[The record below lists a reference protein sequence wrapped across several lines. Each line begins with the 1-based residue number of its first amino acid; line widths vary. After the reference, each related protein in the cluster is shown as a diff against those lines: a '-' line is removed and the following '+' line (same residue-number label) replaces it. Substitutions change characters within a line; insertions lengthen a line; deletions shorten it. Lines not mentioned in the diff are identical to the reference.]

1 MDNFSGNVH
10 IRPSWN
16 NLVDLPS
23 SLTSLLYNANISPQ
37 EVIVEVILQDQQ
49 RRYVGWSGMNSS
61 TPKNMGID
69 PIFAQS
75 LKLADNQAVKLN
87 VKIRNHKS
95 ASIFL
100 EPAQSQDWEL
110 VELHAAYIEAKLI
123 EQSRCVAVGQVLVVY
138 PTKTSS
144 VRLQVMD
151 IGTMECKYALI
162 DPYAEISIAPK
173 LREPKKPNGATAAT
187 GVGSEKLARSSRSTV
202 DDLGHGLS
210 VLKRGISL
218 PHPLFD
224 IGKENNN
231 YELFVNREEFAN
243 VFLRHD
249 YVSVSIIIG
258 PQSKVNKAPKES
270 NENGEGKGKGV
281 EKGGSPVSALTE
293 NKQIIAKL
301 RNFVNPTDH
310 VALSENLAIALGVEK
325 ELGYK
330 VLIRQASRHLSK
342 RPSTFI
348 VHPYITQTKTNKQL
362 NLNSTNIKE
371 EHSKLCKMM
380 SDYLFLN
387 LKLSASPL
395 TNYIKLPIIPG
406 ILPQGGLLTF
416 KRRSERNIWI
426 KPFEAEKKNL
436 PKIEIELDLLRS
448 FSFVQNTDNPI
459 KLETAYERSDTIEEA
474 IEKISLFKNTGILIH
489 GPSGSGKTL
498 VSNWIAKNAAD
509 NLAYYVKQIR
519 CETLMNES
527 QELLAA
533 TFTKCFNDAILHEPS
548 LIVLDNLDKILSA
561 ETENGDSRMANQ
573 LSETFVSQQQK
584 IGNQANSKVSLL
596 ITGSSKEAFNKYLLL
611 SHLLDHYIHLRAP
624 DKNTRAAILEQYTT
638 QNLGSKIG
646 FDVMDAVQET
656 EGYLPN
662 DLKVLSERMYFQNLY
677 QRQSNLS
684 DLENSGDSPLI
695 ITKSAFEKAHSGY
708 TPSNLRGVK
717 LEKSGTSWS
726 DIGGLTEAKR
736 ILLETLE
743 WPTKYAPI
751 FESCPLRL
759 RSGILLYGYPG
770 CGKTLLASAIAA
782 QCGLNFISIKGP
794 EILNK
799 YIGASEQ
806 SVRDLFDRAQS
817 AKPCVLF
824 FDEFDSIAPKRGH
837 DSTGVTDRVVN
848 QMLTQMDGAEGLDGV
863 YVLAATSRPDL
874 IDSALLRPG
883 RLDKSII
890 CDMPSFNDRLS
901 ILECICEKMD
911 LEPGVD
917 LTEFATM
924 TAGYSG
930 ADMQGICYNA
940 YLKAVHDKLNLEEEA
955 TIGAAKEESKTRD
968 FFQISRDKLSKL
980 RPSEKMALSK
990 KVEKIFEGLSASAQS
1005 DGDDSIKKS
1014 AAPTVPIN
1022 RDHFLAS
1029 LDETKPSIS
1038 MSEKNKLQRIYSEFL
1053 TGRDGNMP
1061 DGSASNDIGGR
1072 TTLM

>member
-1 MDNFSGNVH
+1 MENFAGNVH

-37 EVIVEVILQDQQ
+37 EVIVEVVLQDHQKK
-49 RRYVGWSGMNSS
+49 YVGWSGMNSS

-75 LKLADNQAVKLN
+75 LNLADKQAVKLN

-95 ASIFL
+95 SSIFL

-151 IGTMECKYALI
+151 IGTTAHKYALI

-173 LREPKKPNGATAAT
+173 LREVKKRTGA
-187 GVGSEKLARSSRSTV
+187 VSEKLARSTRSTV
-202 DDLGHGLS
+202 DDLSQGPS

-218 PHPLFD
+218 LHPLVGVKLE
-224 IGKENNN
+224 IGA

-243 VFLRHD
+243 VFMRHD
-249 YVSVSIIIG
+249 YVSVSIIAG
-258 PQSKVNKAPKES
+258 PQSKINKAPTETT
-270 NENGEGKGKGV
+270 ENADDKGA
-281 EKGGSPVSALTE
+281 EKGNGPISALTE
-293 NKQIIAKL
+293 NKQVIAKL
-301 RNFVNPTDH
+301 RNFANPANH
-310 VALSENLAIALGVEK
+310 VTLSESLAIALGVEK

-330 VLIRQASRHLSK
+330 VVVRQASRHLSK

-348 VHPYITQTKTNKQL
+348 IHPYVTQTKSNKQL
-362 NLNSTNIKE
+362 SLNSTNIKE
-371 EHSKLCKMM
+371 EHAALCKAA
-380 SDYLFLN
+380 SEHIFLN
-387 LKLSASPL
+387 MKLNGSPL
-395 TNYIKLPIIPG
+395 TNYLKLPIIPG

-416 KRRSERNIWI
+416 KRRPERNVWI
-426 KPFEAEKKNL
+426 KPFEVDKNSL
-436 PKIEIELDLLRS
+436 PKLHIEADILRS
-448 FSFVQNTDNPI
+448 SSFIQSTETPP
-459 KLETAYERSDTIEEA
+459 KLEIAYEQSDTIEEA
-474 IEKISLFKNTGILIH
+474 VEKISLFKNTGILVH
-489 GPSGSGKTL
+489 GPPGSGKTL
-498 VSNWIAKNAAD
+498 ISNSIAKHATD
-509 NLAYYVKQIR
+509 QLAYYVKYIH

-527 QELLAA
+527 QEQLVA
-533 TFTKCFNDAILHEPS
+533 TFMRCFNDAIWHEPS

-561 ETENGDSRMANQ
+561 DTENGDSRMANQ
-573 LSETFVSQQQK
+573 ISEIFVSQLK
-584 IGNQANSKVSLL
+584 DIANQARSKISLL

-611 SHLLDHYIHLRAP
+611 SHLIDHYIHLRAP
-624 DKNTRAAILEQYTT
+624 DKKTRAAILEQYTS
-638 QNLGSKIG
+638 QKLGSKFG

-662 DLKVLSERMYFQNLY
+662 DLKVLNERMYFQSLY
-677 QRQSNLS
+677 LDQKENK
-684 DLENSGDSPLI
+684 DLPNDENSDSDSKNTRI
-695 ITKSAFEKAHSGY
+695 ITKTAFEKAHAGY

-717 LEKSGTSWS
+717 LEKSGTSWR

-751 FESCPLRL
+751 FASCPLRL

-890 CDMPSFNDRLS
+890 CDMPNFEDRLS

-911 LEPGVD
+911 LDPGVD
-917 LTEFATM
+917 LSEFATM
-924 TAGYSG
+924 TSGYSG

-955 TIGAAKEESKTRD
+955 SLGTAKDESKTRE
-968 FFQISRDKLSKL
+968 FFQISREKLSKL
-980 RPSEKMALSK
+980 RPTEKVALSK
-990 KVEKIFEGLSASAQS
+990 KVERIFEGLSVS
-1005 DGDDSIKKS
+1005 DKNSGEAPVKT

-1022 RDHFLAS
+1022 RKHFLAS
-1029 LDETKPSIS
+1029 LEETKPSIS
-1038 MSEKNKLQRIYSEFL
+1038 MSEKHKLQRIYSEFL

>member
-1 MDNFSGNVH
+1 MENFAGNVH

-23 SLTSLLYNANISPQ
+23 TLTSLLYNANISPQ
-37 EVIVEVILQDQQ
+37 EVIVEVVLQDQH
-49 RRYVGWSGMNSS
+49 RKYVGWSGMNSS
-61 TPKNMGID
+61 APKSMGID

-75 LKLADNQAVKLN
+75 LKLADKQAVKLN

-95 ASIFL
+95 SSIFL
-100 EPAQSQDWEL
+100 EPVQSQDWEL

-151 IGTMECKYALI
+151 IGTTAYKHALI

-173 LREPKKPNGATAAT
+173 LREVKKPTGAA
-187 GVGSEKLARSSRSTV
+187 SEKLARSTRSAAE
-202 DDLGHGLS
+202 DLSHGPS

-218 PHPLFD
+218 PHPLIDATMDSGAF
-224 IGKENNN
+224 
-231 YELFVNREEFAN
+231 ELFVNREEFVN

-249 YVSVSIIIG
+249 YVSVSVIAG
-258 PQSKVNKAPKES
+258 PQSKVNKAPTETA
-270 NENGEGKGKGV
+270 ENAEGKSA
-281 EKGGSPVSALTE
+281 EKGAALVTALTE
-293 NKQIIAKL
+293 NKQVIAKL
-301 RNFVNPTDH
+301 RNVANPANH
-310 VALSENLAIALGVEK
+310 VALSESLAIALGVEK
-325 ELGYK
+325 EVGYK
-330 VLIRQASRHLSK
+330 VLVRQAARHLSK
-342 RPSTFI
+342 RPSTFTI
-348 VHPYITQTKTNKQL
+348 HPYVTQTKTNKQL
-362 NLNSTNIKE
+362 SLNSASAKE
-371 EHSKLCKMM
+371 EHAALCRKV
-380 SDYLFLN
+380 SEHIFLG
-387 LKLSASPL
+387 LKLNASPL
-395 TNYIKLPIIPG
+395 TNYVKLPIIPG
-406 ILPQGGLLTF
+406 VLPQGGLLTF
-416 KRRSERNIWI
+416 KRRPERNVWI
-426 KPFEAEKKNL
+426 KPFDVEKKSL
-436 PKIEIELDLLRS
+436 PKVEIEADLLRS
-448 FSFVQNTDNPI
+448 TSFVQNTETEA
-459 KLETAYERSDTIEEA
+459 KLDTAYERSDVIEEA
-474 IEKISLFKNTGILIH
+474 VEKISLFKNTGILVH

-498 VSNWIAKNAAD
+498 VASWIAKNAAD
-509 NLAYYVKQIR
+509 QLAYYVKHIR

-527 QELLAA
+527 QELLVA
-533 TFTKCFNDAILHEPS
+533 TFTKCFNDAIWHEPS

-561 ETENGDSRMANQ
+561 DTENGDSRMANQ
-573 LSETFVSQQQK
+573 ISEVFVSQQQK
-584 IGNQANSKVSLL
+584 IANQANSKVSLL
-596 ITGSSKEAFNKYLLL
+596 ITGASKEAFNKYLLL
-611 SHLLDHYIHLRAP
+611 SHLIDHYVHLRAP
-624 DKNTRAAILEQYTT
+624 DKKTRAAILEQYMS

-662 DLKVLSERMYFQNLY
+662 DLKVLSERMYFQSLY
-677 QRQSNLS
+677 INQQESEAS
-684 DLENSGDSPLI
+684 SSENVRT
-695 ITKSAFEKAHSGY
+695 ITKTAFEKAHAGY

-717 LEKSGTSWS
+717 LEKSGTSWR

-751 FESCPLRL
+751 FASCPLRL

-890 CDMPSFNDRLS
+890 CDMPSFDDRLS

-917 LTEFATM
+917 LSEFATM
-924 TAGYSG
+924 TGGYSG

-955 TIGAAKEESKTRD
+955 SLGTAKDESKTRD
-968 FFQISRDKLSKL
+968 FFQVSREKLAKL
-980 RPSEKMALSK
+980 RPTDRMALSK
-990 KVEKIFEGLSASAQS
+990 KVEKIFEGLTVS
-1005 DGDDSIKKS
+1005 DKNSGDAPVKA
-1014 AAPTVPIN
+1014 AAPTVPIS
-1022 RDHFLAS
+1022 RKHFLAS
-1029 LDETKPSIS
+1029 LEETKPSIS